1 MFLSMLS
8 SCDFVL
14 ESEPMHQDSTNKPPN
29 LLDHLDEALPVV
41 RESRLGIVLDFDGT
55 ISELAPTPDE
65 SRISAESA
73 EALESLVRK
82 VTLVAVVSG
91 RAASDLS
98 EKVGLENVVYVGSH
112 GAESLVAGVR
122 QVSPEAAEYSGR
134 IAAVLDG
141 LRSTAD
147 APGIYWE
154 NKGLSAAIHFRSSP
168 DPDSVRDSLA
178 EALDSVPGVDELRV
192 FWGKRVLELRAP
204 VGGNKGDALRKLALD
219 HALDSAIFVGD
230 DTTDIDALEAMRGL
244 NEGATL
250 RGLGVAVVSD
260 DSPEGLCEAADFTL
274 DGVAEVGSFL
284 GWVDGAIG

>member
-1 MFLSMLS
+1 MFLSRLS
-8 SCDFVL
+8 PYDFVL
-14 ESEPMHQDSTNKPPN
+14 ESEPMHEESAMRPPN
-29 LLDHLDEALPVV
+29 LLVHLDEVLPVV
-41 RESRLGIVLDFDGT
+41 RRSRLGIVLDFDGT

-65 SRISAESA
+65 SKISAESA

-82 VTLVAVVSG
+82 VALVAVLSG

-98 EKVGLENVVYVGSH
+98 EKVGLESVLYVGNH
-112 GAESLVAGVR
+112 GAEFLTGGVR

-154 NKGLSAAIHFRSSP
+154 NKGLSAAVHFRISR
-168 DPDSVRDSLA
+168 DPDGVRDSLA
-178 EALDSVPGVDELRV
+178 EALDSVPGVDELGV

-204 VGGNKGDALRKLALD
+204 VGGNKGDAVRKLVLD
-219 HALDSAIFVGD
+219 HTLDGAIFVGD
-230 DTTDIDALEAMRGL
+230 DTTDIDALEAMSEL
-244 NEGATL
+244 NQAAML

-260 DSPEGLCEAADFTL
+260 DSPDGLCEAADYTL
-274 DGVAEVGSFL
+274 GGVAEVGSFL
-284 GWVDGAIG
+284 RWVDGAIG